1 MGGSSPS
8 SVPGASECR
17 NLVNCGRSDRAGRV
31 SLAQH
36 QCGQALAPEARTAP
50 NPALTLA
57 FTSTPSVGPLPSLSY
72 PTCLPAT
79 RPANSLQA
87 TPQPCYTLCCTKH
100 PCLLP
105 KENPKQGARGGD
117 SNWEGP
123 LSGCPEA
130 RRQGARTPPQP
141 SSSTFPLCPLT
152 PAPLRAPSPPPPSLL
167 PFLSFPSLL
176 PPLRLRP
183 DLAGRPVPSRP
194 TPSRPAPLRLPGPL
208 GSGAK
213 VRLPER

>member
-17 NLVNCGRSDRAGRV
+17 NLVNGGKSDRVGRV

-50 NPALTLA
+50 NPALRLA
-57 FTSTPSVGPLPSLSY
+57 LTSTPSVGPLPYLSY

-79 RPANSLQA
+79 RPANSLPQPHGPA
-87 TPQPCYTLCCTKH
+87 TPCVAQNTRVCCPAKA
-100 PCLLP
+100 
-105 KENPKQGARGGD
+105 PKQRARGGD
-117 SNWEGP
+117 SSWEGP

-130 RRQGARTPPQP
+130 RRQGTRPPPPAQQQHFPPLSFNSSPSAGPQP
-141 SSSTFPLCPLT
+141 S
-152 PAPLRAPSPPPPSLL
+152 ASLL
-167 PFLSFPSLL
+167 ALLSF

-183 DLAGRPVPSRP
+183 DLAGSPVPSHPVPPRSA
-194 TPSRPAPLRLPGPL
+194 SRARWEVGQ
-208 GSGAK
+208 
-213 VRLPER
+213 R